1 MSDLVVITYPDIN
14 QAGVVLN
21 TLKRLVTEHVLD
33 MDDAV
38 YVTKDANGEVEL
50 HQMINLPGAGA
61 ASGGAS
67 GALWGGLIGLLFL
80 QPVAGAAIGAAIG
93 AGTGAL
99 AGKVAD
105 YGIDDNFVKQLS
117 AQMTPNSSAIFV
129 LVRRAT
135 VDKVLPEISAF
146 GGTVLRTSLSN
157 EAEQRLQTA
166 LSQPATGQP
175 MPMSQAG
182 GTEET
187 TTPTA

>member
-14 QAGVVLN
+14 QAAVVLN

-38 YVTKDANGEVEL
+38 YVTKDASGEVEL

-80 QPVAGAAIGAAIG
+80 QPLAGAAIGAAIG

-99 AGKVAD
+99 AGKFAD

-135 VDKVLPEISAF
+135 VDKVLPEISTF

-175 MPMSQAG
+175 MPMPQAG

-187 TTPTA
+187 TTPSA